1 MHKMACQRKVP
12 SVERSPRTHATRR
25 SAIAGTVLLALG
37 GISACTPTLLG
48 SGEREAIC
56 RVDVEEQFNAVD
68 VQANPVADPAGGAVF
83 GAGSAALIALGVIAL
98 NPLAV
103 IQGAVGVAAGLG
115 CGAAGAAH
123 PNADTDFREIVVMA
137 DRGAL
142 KRAIEAEFVAPRPAC
157 RNVSEGA
164 MALLDTVIQVESVVL
179 TMGCPAGRQAYN
191 ITVKWRAVSA
201 IDRKVLTESTTRCIQ
216 VSAKDVDT
224 WSVDAEHARAEV
236 NGALARTG
244 QRIAAELLGADK
256 WAACKFQPDE
266 PVDAGQR

>member
-1 MHKMACQRKVP
+1 MN
-12 SVERSPRTHATRR
+12 R
-25 SAIAGTVLLALG
+25 SAIVGTVLLALG

-56 RVDVEEQFNAVD
+56 RVLVEEQFNAVD
-68 VQANPVADPAGGAVF
+68 IQANPVANPAGGAAF
-83 GAGSAALIALGVIAL
+83 GAGSAALIALGVVAL
-98 NPLAV
+98 NPIAV

-123 PNADTDFREIVVMA
+123 PNAETDFRSIVVTA

-142 KRAIEAEFVAPRPAC
+142 KRALEAELVAPRPAC
-157 RNVSEGA
+157 RKVPEVA
-164 MALLDTVIQVESVVL
+164 MALPDTVIQVESVVL
-179 TMGCPAGRQAYN
+179 TMGCPTGQQAYN
-191 ITVKWRAVSA
+191 VTVKWRAMSA
-201 IDRKVLTESTTRCIQ
+201 TGRKVLTESTTRCVQ

-224 WSVDAEHARAEV
+224 WSVDAERARAEV

-244 QRIAAELLGADK
+244 QRIAAELLGGDK
-256 WAACKFQPDE
+256 WAPCKFQPDE